1 MIKTYYSN
9 NVIEFVQEQ
18 NTSILG
24 KLNSAYNLENLN
36 IKQTHAWEEQIKIL
50 KENLKDLKKG
60 KIYFEFSIPRMGKRA
75 DNILVIDGLIFIL
88 EFKVGSATYDNSSI
102 NQVMDYALDLKNF
115 HDGSHKMT
123 IVPILISTKANNISN
138 EINIQKDIYDPIR
151 CNENNL
157 SEVILKILNSSNK
170 TPIDTLLWEN
180 SNYKPTPTIIEAAQA
195 LYRNHNVEDITR
207 YEAGDNLAITTNVLN
222 DIIESSK
229 NNNSKSICFV
239 TGVPGAGKTL
249 VGLNIVNER
258 KKMSEDE
265 NAVYLS
271 GNGPL
276 VTVLR
281 EALAQDRKHTSKLN
295 GSKIKIEDARRD
307 FNSKIQNIHHFRDE
321 YFSSD
326 KAPNEKVVIFDE
338 SQRAWNADKTSKFVK
353 EKYRIPDFSKSEPEF
368 LIDFM
373 NRHEGWCS
381 IICLVGGG
389 QEINTGEGG
398 IEEWI
403 ISLKEKFSNWNV
415 FYSNPII
422 DTENYIEKESTIQW
436 IKENGKGT
444 ENLHLSVPVRS
455 FRSNKL
461 SDFVES
467 ILSLDIDKAK
477 QLYPLLNKDYPFVIT
492 RNKSLGK
499 EWINSM
505 KRGSERTGIV
515 ISSSAKRLRAKGID
529 SENGIRSNSD
539 KSKIINWF
547 LADNEDIRSSS
558 FLEIPATQ
566 FAIQGLELDWLLLAW
581 GGDLSY
587 NGSKW
592 NFKSFNGYNW
602 RQIKEENIVK
612 REFLINTY
620 RVLLTRARQGLVIYI
635 PHGDLTDQTRV
646 PDFYDETYELLK
658 SIGVKEI
665 K

>member
-1 MIKTYYSN
+1 LWQLVSTPHCGIANSLPVIQNMIKTYYSN

-281 EALAQDRKHTSKLN
+281 EALAQDRKHTSVCRQRYLN
-295 GSKIKIEDARRD
+295 
-307 FNSKIQNIHHFRDE
+307 
-321 YFSSD
+321 
-326 KAPNEKVVIFDE
+326 
-338 SQRAWNADKTSKFVK
+338 
-353 EKYRIPDFSKSEPEF
+353 F
-368 LIDFM
+368 L
-373 NRHEGWCS
+373 G
-381 IICLVGGG
+381 
-389 QEINTGEGG
+389 
-398 IEEWI
+398 
-403 ISLKEKFSNWNV
+403 
-415 FYSNPII
+415 
-422 DTENYIEKESTIQW
+422 
-436 IKENGKGT
+436 
-444 ENLHLSVPVRS
+444 
-455 FRSNKL
+455 
-461 SDFVES
+461 
-467 ILSLDIDKAK
+467 
-477 QLYPLLNKDYPFVIT
+477 
-492 RNKSLGK
+492 LG
-499 EWINSM
+499 
-505 KRGSERTGIV
+505 
-515 ISSSAKRLRAKGID
+515 RL
-529 SENGIRSNSD
+529 
-539 KSKIINWF
+539 
-547 LADNEDIRSSS
+547 
-558 FLEIPATQ
+558 
-566 FAIQGLELDWLLLAW
+566 
-581 GGDLSY
+581 
-587 NGSKW
+587 
-592 NFKSFNGYNW
+592 
-602 RQIKEENIVK
+602 
-612 REFLINTY
+612 
-620 RVLLTRARQGLVIYI
+620 
-635 PHGDLTDQTRV
+635 
-646 PDFYDETYELLK
+646 ETLC
-658 SIGVKEI
+658 
-665 K
+665 